1 MRGVRE
7 AVLLTAGSFIRGSEE
22 AARANPSMRIV
33 LIDGERLAALM
44 VRCDVSVRTDRT
56 IQIKKP
62 DLDYFEPDDA

>member
-1 MRGVRE
+1 
-7 AVLLTAGSFIRGSEE
+7 L

-44 VRCDVSVRTDRT
+44 VRYDVGVRTDRT

-62 DLDYFEPDDA
+62 DLDYFDPDDA